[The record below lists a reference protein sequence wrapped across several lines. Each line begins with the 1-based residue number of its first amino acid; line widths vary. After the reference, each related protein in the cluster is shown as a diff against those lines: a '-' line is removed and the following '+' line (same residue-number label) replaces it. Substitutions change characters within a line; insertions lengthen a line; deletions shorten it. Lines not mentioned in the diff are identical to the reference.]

1 MFINLIQ
8 NLSLI
13 FIEEK
18 KLFNLFSGIFLIL
31 SDPNQNHQFI
41 FSYDS
46 LFKFNY
52 MNLIS
57 FHKKKNMS
65 MNGNVFINI
74 INTRNFRELFFLFN
88 IIRYNI
94 LIYIIYVFET
104 KSNGISY
111 IFNSILNL
119 DFFKIAHFFMQMSL
133 NIIKGNSS
141 NKNIQKKNFT
151 QNIIFCIFIIHQIFI
166 AKECFYFLIIH
177 FTLGIISYLL
187 MNDTESEN
195 KGMIRR
201 VFSSSIN
208 LRRDNGIDQEE
219 E

>member
-1 MFINLIQ
+1 
-8 NLSLI
+8 
-13 FIEEK
+13 
-18 KLFNLFSGIFLIL
+18 
-31 SDPNQNHQFI
+31 
-41 FSYDS
+41 
-46 LFKFNY
+46 

-141 NKNIQKKNFT
+141 NKNIQNKNLT
-151 QNIIFCIFIIHQIFI
+151 QNIIFCILFDLKYIIF
-166 AKECFYFLIIH
+166 KELIMD
-177 FTLGIISYLL
+177 F
-187 MNDTESEN
+187 
-195 KGMIRR
+195 
-201 VFSSSIN
+201 
-208 LRRDNGIDQEE
+208 
-219 E
+219 

>member
-1 MFINLIQ
+1 
-8 NLSLI
+8 
-13 FIEEK
+13 
-18 KLFNLFSGIFLIL
+18 
-31 SDPNQNHQFI
+31 
-41 FSYDS
+41 
-46 LFKFNY
+46 

-57 FHKKKNMS
+57 FHKKKNIS

-104 KSNGISY
+104 KNNGVSY

-133 NIIKGNSS
+133 NIIKGNTS
-141 NKNIQKKNFT
+141 NKNMQNKNLT

-195 KGMIRR
+195 KGIIRR